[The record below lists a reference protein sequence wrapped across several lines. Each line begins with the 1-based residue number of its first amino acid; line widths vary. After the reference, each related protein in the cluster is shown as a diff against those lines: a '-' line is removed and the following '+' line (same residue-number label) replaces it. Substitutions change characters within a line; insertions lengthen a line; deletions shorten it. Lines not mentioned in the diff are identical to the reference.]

1 MHLDL
6 ISIGISA
13 GRWLA
18 DRKSKKDDN
27 EMSAELKMLQSLDHE
42 AQHAQAAIQY
52 PEPKDIDKTGE
63 ANWYPG

>member
-1 MHLDL
+1 
-6 ISIGISA
+6 
-13 GRWLA
+13 
-18 DRKSKKDDN
+18 
-27 EMSAELKMLQSLDHE
+27 MSAELKMLQSLDHE